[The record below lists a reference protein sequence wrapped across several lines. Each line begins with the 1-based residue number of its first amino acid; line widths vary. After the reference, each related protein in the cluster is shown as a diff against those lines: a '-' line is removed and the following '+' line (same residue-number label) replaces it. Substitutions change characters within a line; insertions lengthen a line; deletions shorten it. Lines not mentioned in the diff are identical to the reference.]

1 MDILGK
7 IAYRERERERE
18 RERTRNFW
26 VNDDKFAEL
35 VNILEQYINN
45 VTVLVHS
52 MRLVFR

>member
-7 IAYRERERERE
+7 IAYRERERES
-18 RERTRNFW
+18 TRNFW